1 MKTQLLHFLKI
12 TTIIF
17 TLYSLHCKAENFTV
31 KFWHNG
37 EVIHTTTVEENN
49 TITNFPDSTNLL
61 SNNTELPIF
70 VGWTTNPTGY
80 NNITS
85 NLEPTYFHHSTPITS
100 NTDLYAI
107 FGNGPKEDSWFIVR
121 QTSELTDG
129 SQIIIANKKYNVAVG
144 PQHTDKYRIPK
155 AITLS
160 NDTTQITNIG
170 EAVIFTLGTTSQG
183 YSFYSESEE
192 HYMVLTSDANA
203 THTNKTISTNY
214 PSMCYWG
221 ISITNNR
228 ATIQNTY
235 FTSRLLQYNSTYD
248 RFSCYE
254 NTESHVSIYKKHNK
268 ATQWT
273 ICTKYQI
280 TLNYNNGTINNFLSS
295 TLNIPTEH
303 NPSFNDE
310 NIEFV
315 GWSTSPITPTTT
327 QPTLYNNST
336 TQILTKDINLYPV
349 FATHHT
355 EIKPFDLHATHPQ
368 QVIIAAYINGSWRA
382 LKNNL
387 PTTDVQNTVGVNV
400 TPSPYNYIYTQEASN
415 YIWTITKESEGYTI
429 SNGTKYLYNNSSKIG
444 TQNNISYWNIT
455 PEVNNTYLISN
466 TTDNCLLFRNSSTPP
481 KVGHYSTSNKNHNNY
496 NRPSLLA
503 VATPQTI
510 YSTIPQKYIDTEN
523 FTLSESMDIDII
535 IEPNLTLN
543 ITNNCSINNL
553 TIKTNS
559 DDYSAINTTNGTLT
573 TQQITIEKCFNSSRW
588 FFFSLPFDCDL
599 TNISATDANG
609 NHLIY
614 APNPTSGDYVINHYD
629 QNRSTETGKAWKE
642 LLGTNHTL
650 NANQGYIIGYFG
662 EGQITVKFPSKTPQ
676 TIAEPTSLTLNYT
689 NSWINT
695 TNPSTSTN
703 GWNLIGYPY
712 FFPTNSTLT
721 PPFATIPNPDGMTYT
736 QTEYKSA
743 TINPFTSF
751 FVQTTSAP
759 TFNINN
765 QQSAPVLSEPINDKI
780 TILLSDTNS
789 RSDHTTIINNPH
801 TTTEYEIG
809 HDLIKWIGYAQIP
822 QIYSI
827 QNNELLAFNSQ
838 PINNSTTIPLGI
850 YIPNTNEYTFSINNQ
865 ILPTFNVNLYDKATQ
880 TTTNLNNNTYTLH
893 LDSGTYN
900 NRFELLFSQEITNN
914 SYIEKQNISIHQNN
928 AMLQIENL
936 PNDAII
942 YIYDAI
948 GHLIFQS
955 PNNITSLNYNFTYNG
970 IYIITIQ
977 TTNSIFTFKTSH

>member
-17 TLYSLHCKAENFTV
+17 TLCSLHCKAENFTV

-37 EVIHTTTVEENN
+37 EVIHTTTVEEND
-49 TITNFPDSTNLL
+49 TITNFPDATNLL

-85 NLEPTYFHHSTPITS
+85 NLEPTYFHQSTPITS

-129 SQIIIANKKYNVAVG
+129 SQIIIANPKNNVAVG
-144 PQHTDKYRIPK
+144 PQHKNKNYRTTQT
-155 AITLS
+155 ITLS
-160 NDTTQITNIG
+160 KDTTQITNIG
-170 EAVIFTLGTTSQG
+170 EATIFTIGVILDNNIYKYSLYSTTEERYITSNGTI
-183 YSFYSESEE
+183 YEI
-192 HYMVLTSDANA
+192 
-203 THTNKTISTNY
+203 HTNSIISTKY
-214 PSMCYWG
+214 PNRCYWN
-221 ISITNNR
+221 ISINDNTT
-228 ATIQNTY
+228 TIRNQEFSSLY
-235 FTSRLLQYNSTYD
+235 LQYNYD
-248 RFSCYE
+248 RFACYK
-254 NTESHVSIYKKHNK
+254 NTQASVSIYKKHNK

-280 TLNYNNGTINNFLSS
+280 TLNYNNGTIHNFLSS
-295 TLNIPTEH
+295 TLNIPTGH

-315 GWSTSPITPTTT
+315 GWSTSQINPTNTP
-327 QPTLYNNST
+327 PTLYNNT
-336 TQILTKDINLYPV
+336 TNTPLTEDINLYPV
-349 FATHHT
+349 F
-355 EIKPFDLHATHPQ
+355 
-368 QVIIAAYINGSWRA
+368 
-382 LKNNL
+382 
-387 PTTDVQNTVGVNV
+387 V
-400 TPSPYNYIYTQEASN
+400 T
-415 YIWTITKESEGYTI
+415 
-429 SNGTKYLYNNSSKIG
+429 
-444 TQNNISYWNIT
+444 
-455 PEVNNTYLISN
+455 
-466 TTDNCLLFRNSSTPP
+466 R
-481 KVGHYSTSNKNHNNY
+481 
-496 NRPSLLA
+496 
-503 VATPQTI
+503 QTI

-523 FTLSESMDIDII
+523 FTLSESMNVDII

-609 NHLIY
+609 NHLTY
-614 APNPTSGDYVINHYD
+614 APNSTSGDYVINHYD

-676 TIAEPTSLTLNYT
+676 TITEPTSLTLNYT

-789 RSDHTTIINNPH
+789 HSDHTTIINNPH

-838 PINNSTTIPLGI
+838 PINNSTSIPLGI
-850 YIPNTNEYTFSINNQ
+850 YIPCSNEYTFSINNQ
-865 ILPTFNVNLYDKATQ
+865 ILPTSNVNLYDKATQ
-880 TTTNLNNNTYTLH
+880 TTTNLNNNIYTLH

-900 NRFELLFSQEITNN
+900 NRFELLFNQEITNN

-928 AMLQIENL
+928 ATLQIENL

>member
-17 TLYSLHCKAENFTV
+17 TLCSLHCKAESFTV

-37 EVIHTTTVEENN
+37 EVIHTTTVEENK
-49 TITNFPDSTNLL
+49 TIPNFPDATNLL

-129 SQIIIANKKYNVAVG
+129 SQIIIANKKNNVAVG
-144 PQHTDKYRIPK
+144 PQHKDNYRIPK

-160 NDTTQITNIG
+160 NDTTQITIIG
-170 EAVIFTLGTTSQG
+170 EATIFTIGVILDNNIYKYSIYNTTEERYIVSNGTI
-183 YSFYSESEE
+183 YEI
-192 HYMVLTSDANA
+192 
-203 THTNKTISTNY
+203 HTNSTISTKY
-214 PSMCYWG
+214 PNRCYWS
-221 ISITNNR
+221 ISINDNTT
-228 ATIQNTY
+228 TIRNQEFSSLY
-235 FTSRLLQYNSTYD
+235 LQYNPSS
-248 RFSCYE
+248 RHFACYK
-254 NTESHVSIYKKHNK
+254 NTQASVSIYKKHNK

-280 TLNYNNGTINNFLSS
+280 TLNYNNGTTHNFLSS

-310 NIEFV
+310 NIKFI
-315 GWSTSPITPTTT
+315 GWSTTQINPTNTP
-327 QPTLYNNST
+327 PTLYNNT
-336 TQILTKDINLYPV
+336 TNTPLTEDINLYPV
-349 FATHHT
+349 F
-355 EIKPFDLHATHPQ
+355 
-368 QVIIAAYINGSWRA
+368 
-382 LKNNL
+382 
-387 PTTDVQNTVGVNV
+387 TTRQ
-400 TPSPYNYIYTQEASN
+400 I
-415 YIWTITKESEGYTI
+415 
-429 SNGTKYLYNNSSKIG
+429 
-444 TQNNISYWNIT
+444 
-455 PEVNNTYLISN
+455 
-466 TTDNCLLFRNSSTPP
+466 
-481 KVGHYSTSNKNHNNY
+481 
-496 NRPSLLA
+496 
-503 VATPQTI
+503 I
-510 YSTIPQKYIDTEN
+510 YSTIPQKYIDTED
-523 FTLSESMDIDII
+523 FTLSESLDADII
-535 IEPNLTLN
+535 IEPNFTLN

-553 TIKTNS
+553 TIKINTNYYGS
-559 DDYSAINTTNGTLT
+559 INTTNSTLT

-609 NHLIY
+609 NHLTY
-614 APNPTSGDYVINHYD
+614 APNSTSGDYVINHYD

-689 NSWINT
+689 DSWINT

-850 YIPNTNEYTFSINNQ
+850 YIPNSNEYTFTINKHS
-865 ILPTFNVNLYDKATQ
+865 LPSFNVNLYDNLTQ
-880 TTTNLNNNTYTLH
+880 TTTNLNNNIYTLH
-893 LDSGTYN
+893 LDSGTYH
-900 NRFELLFSQEITNN
+900 NRFELRFNQPITNN
-914 SYIEKQNISIHQNN
+914 TYIEKENIIITQNN
-928 AMLQIENL
+928 ATLQIENL

-942 YIYDAI
+942 YIYNAI

>member
-17 TLYSLHCKAENFTV
+17 TLCSLHCKAESFTV

-129 SQIIIANKKYNVAVG
+129 SQIIIANKKNNVAVG
-144 PQHTDKYRIPK
+144 PQHTYNYRIPK

-183 YSFYSESEE
+183 YSFYSESKE

-203 THTNKTISTNY
+203 THINKTISTNNS
-214 PSMCYWG
+214 SMCYWS

-228 ATIQNTY
+228 ATIQNTH
-235 FTSRLLQYNSTYD
+235 FTSRLLQYNYD
-248 RFSCYE
+248 RFACYK
-254 NTESHVSIYKKHNK
+254 TTQASVSIYKKHNK

-273 ICTKYQI
+273 ICTKYKI
-280 TLNYNNGTINNFLSS
+280 TLNYNNGTTQNFLSS

-303 NPSFNDE
+303 NPSFNDK
-310 NIEFV
+310 NIKFV
-315 GWSTSPITPTTT
+315 GWSTSQISPTNTP
-327 QPTLYNNST
+327 PTLYNNT
-336 TQILTKDINLYPV
+336 TNTPLTEDINLYPV
-349 FATHHT
+349 F
-355 EIKPFDLHATHPQ
+355 
-368 QVIIAAYINGSWRA
+368 
-382 LKNNL
+382 
-387 PTTDVQNTVGVNV
+387 V
-400 TPSPYNYIYTQEASN
+400 T
-415 YIWTITKESEGYTI
+415 
-429 SNGTKYLYNNSSKIG
+429 
-444 TQNNISYWNIT
+444 
-455 PEVNNTYLISN
+455 
-466 TTDNCLLFRNSSTPP
+466 R
-481 KVGHYSTSNKNHNNY
+481 
-496 NRPSLLA
+496 
-503 VATPQTI
+503 QTI

-523 FTLSESMDIDII
+523 FTLSESMDVDII

-609 NHLIY
+609 NHLTY
-614 APNPTSGDYVINHYD
+614 APNSTSGDYIINHYD

-712 FFPTNSTLT
+712 FSPTNSTLT
-721 PPFATIPNPDGMTYT
+721 PLFATIPNPDGMTYT

-765 QQSAPVLSEPINDKI
+765 QQSAPTLSEPINDKI

-838 PINNSTTIPLGI
+838 PISNSTTIPLGI
-850 YIPNTNEYTFSINNQ
+850 YIPNSNEYTFSINNQ
-865 ILPTFNVNLYDKATQ
+865 ILPTSNVNLYDKATQ
-880 TTTNLNNNTYTLH
+880 TITNLNNNTYTLH

-928 AMLQIENL
+928 ATLQIENL

>member
-17 TLYSLHCKAENFTV
+17 TLCSLHCKAENFTV

-129 SQIIIANKKYNVAVG
+129 SQIIIANKKNSVAVG
-144 PQHTDKYRIPK
+144 PQHKDKYRTAK
-155 AITLS
+155 TITLS

-170 EAVIFTLGTTSQG
+170 EAVIFTLGVILDKNIYKYSLYSTTEN
-183 YSFYSESEE
+183 Y
-192 HYMVLTSDANA
+192 YMVLTSDANA
-203 THTNKTISTNY
+203 THTSTKLSTQ
-214 PSMCYWG
+214 PEHYWG
-221 ISITNNR
+221 ISISDDIT
-228 ATIQNTY
+228 TIQNTKY
-235 FTSRLLQYNSTYD
+235 TSRLLQYNYD
-248 RFSCYE
+248 RFACYK
-254 NTESHVSIYKKHNK
+254 TTQASVSIYKKHNK

-273 ICTKYQI
+273 ICTKYKI
-280 TLNYNNGTINNFLSS
+280 TLNYNNGTTHNFLSS

-303 NPSFNDE
+303 NPSFNDK
-310 NIEFV
+310 NIKFV
-315 GWSTSPITPTTT
+315 GWSTSQISPTNTP
-327 QPTLYNNST
+327 PTLYNNT
-336 TQILTKDINLYPV
+336 TNTPLTEDINLYPV
-349 FATHHT
+349 F
-355 EIKPFDLHATHPQ
+355 
-368 QVIIAAYINGSWRA
+368 
-382 LKNNL
+382 
-387 PTTDVQNTVGVNV
+387 V
-400 TPSPYNYIYTQEASN
+400 T
-415 YIWTITKESEGYTI
+415 
-429 SNGTKYLYNNSSKIG
+429 
-444 TQNNISYWNIT
+444 
-455 PEVNNTYLISN
+455 
-466 TTDNCLLFRNSSTPP
+466 R
-481 KVGHYSTSNKNHNNY
+481 
-496 NRPSLLA
+496 
-503 VATPQTI
+503 QTI

-523 FTLSESMDIDII
+523 FTLSESMNVDII

-609 NHLIY
+609 NHLTY
-614 APNPTSGDYVINHYD
+614 APNSTSGDYVINHYD

-689 NSWINT
+689 DSWFNT

-765 QQSAPVLSEPINDKI
+765 QQSAPILSEPINDKI

-850 YIPNTNEYTFSINNQ
+850 YIPNSNEYTFSINNQ
-865 ILPTFNVNLYDKATQ
+865 ILPTSNVNLYDKATQ

-914 SYIEKQNISIHQNN
+914 SYIENQNISIHQNN
-928 AMLQIENL
+928 ATLQIENL

>member
-17 TLYSLHCKAENFTV
+17 TLCSLHCKAENFTV

-37 EVIHTTTVEENN
+37 EVIHTTTVEEND

-61 SNNTELPIF
+61 SNNTELPFF

-85 NLEPTYFHHSTPITS
+85 NIEPTYFHHSTPITS

-144 PQHTDKYRIPK
+144 KQDPNKYRTTQT
-155 AITLS
+155 ITLS
-160 NDTTQITNIG
+160 NNTTQITNIG
-170 EAVIFTLGTTSQG
+170 EAVIFTLGVILENNIYKYSLYSIENNSEG
-183 YSFYSESEE
+183 Y
-192 HYMVLTSDANA
+192 YMVLTSDANA
-203 THTNKTISTNY
+203 THTSTKLSTQ
-214 PSMCYWG
+214 PEHYWG
-221 ISITNNR
+221 ISISDDIT
-228 ATIQNTY
+228 TIQNTKY
-235 FTSRLLQYNSTYD
+235 TSRQLQYSKTSI
-248 RFSCYE
+248 RFACYKE
-254 NTESHVSIYKKHNK
+254 NTQASVSIYKKHNK
-268 ATQWT
+268 ATLWT
-273 ICTKYQI
+273 ICTKYKI
-280 TLNYNNGTINNFLSS
+280 TLNYNNGTIRNFLSS

-315 GWSTSPITPTTT
+315 GWSTYQINPTNTP
-327 QPTLYNNST
+327 PTLYNNT
-336 TQILTKDINLYPV
+336 TNTPLTEDINLYPV
-349 FATHHT
+349 F
-355 EIKPFDLHATHPQ
+355 
-368 QVIIAAYINGSWRA
+368 
-382 LKNNL
+382 
-387 PTTDVQNTVGVNV
+387 V
-400 TPSPYNYIYTQEASN
+400 T
-415 YIWTITKESEGYTI
+415 
-429 SNGTKYLYNNSSKIG
+429 
-444 TQNNISYWNIT
+444 
-455 PEVNNTYLISN
+455 
-466 TTDNCLLFRNSSTPP
+466 R
-481 KVGHYSTSNKNHNNY
+481 
-496 NRPSLLA
+496 
-503 VATPQTI
+503 QTI

-523 FTLSESMDIDII
+523 FTLSESMDVDII

-609 NHLIY
+609 NHLTY
-614 APNPTSGDYVINHYD
+614 APNSTSGDYVINHYD

-650 NANQGYIIGYFG
+650 KANQGYIIGYFG

-676 TIAEPTSLTLNYT
+676 TITDPTSLTLNYT

-759 TFNINN
+759 IFNINN

-850 YIPNTNEYTFSINNQ
+850 YIPCSNEYTFSINNQ
-865 ILPTFNVNLYDKATQ
+865 ILPTSNVNLYDKATQ
-880 TTTNLNNNTYTLH
+880 TTTNLNNNIYTLH
-893 LDSGTYN
+893 LDSGTYD

-928 AMLQIENL
+928 ATLQIENL

-955 PNNITSLNYNFTYNG
+955 PNNITSLNHNFTHNG

-977 TTNSIFTFKTSH
+977 TTNSVFTFKTSH

>member
-1 MKTQLLHFLKI
+1 
-12 TTIIF
+12 
-17 TLYSLHCKAENFTV
+17 
-31 KFWHNG
+31 
-37 EVIHTTTVEENN
+37 
-49 TITNFPDSTNLL
+49 
-61 SNNTELPIF
+61 
-70 VGWTTNPTGY
+70 
-80 NNITS
+80 
-85 NLEPTYFHHSTPITS
+85 
-100 NTDLYAI
+100 
-107 FGNGPKEDSWFIVR
+107 
-121 QTSELTDG
+121 
-129 SQIIIANKKYNVAVG
+129 
-144 PQHTDKYRIPK
+144 
-155 AITLS
+155 
-160 NDTTQITNIG
+160 
-170 EAVIFTLGTTSQG
+170 
-183 YSFYSESEE
+183 
-192 HYMVLTSDANA
+192 
-203 THTNKTISTNY
+203 
-214 PSMCYWG
+214 
-221 ISITNNR
+221 
-228 ATIQNTY
+228 
-235 FTSRLLQYNSTYD
+235 
-248 RFSCYE
+248 
-254 NTESHVSIYKKHNK
+254 
-268 ATQWT
+268 
-273 ICTKYQI
+273 
-280 TLNYNNGTINNFLSS
+280 
-295 TLNIPTEH
+295 
-303 NPSFNDE
+303 
-310 NIEFV
+310 
-315 GWSTSPITPTTT
+315 
-327 QPTLYNNST
+327 
-336 TQILTKDINLYPV
+336 
-349 FATHHT
+349 
-355 EIKPFDLHATHPQ
+355 
-368 QVIIAAYINGSWRA
+368 
-382 LKNNL
+382 
-387 PTTDVQNTVGVNV
+387 
-400 TPSPYNYIYTQEASN
+400 
-415 YIWTITKESEGYTI
+415 
-429 SNGTKYLYNNSSKIG
+429 
-444 TQNNISYWNIT
+444 
-455 PEVNNTYLISN
+455 
-466 TTDNCLLFRNSSTPP
+466 
-481 KVGHYSTSNKNHNNY
+481 
-496 NRPSLLA
+496 
-503 VATPQTI
+503 
-510 YSTIPQKYIDTEN
+510 
-523 FTLSESMDIDII
+523 
-535 IEPNLTLN
+535 
-543 ITNNCSINNL
+543 
-553 TIKTNS
+553 
-559 DDYSAINTTNGTLT
+559 
-573 TQQITIEKCFNSSRW
+573 
-588 FFFSLPFDCDL
+588 L

-609 NHLIY
+609 NHLTY

-662 EGQITVKFPSKTPQ
+662 EGQITVKFPSKTPL
-676 TIAEPTSLTLNYT
+676 TIAKPTSLTLNYT

-850 YIPNTNEYTFSINNQ
+850 YIPCSNEYTFSINNQ
-865 ILPTFNVNLYDKATQ
+865 ILPTSNVNLYDKATQ

-893 LDSGTYN
+893 LDSGTYD

>member
-17 TLYSLHCKAENFTV
+17 TLCSLHCKAESFTV

-37 EVIHTTTVEENN
+37 EVIHTTTVEEND

-129 SQIIIANKKYNVAVG
+129 SQIIIANKKNNVAVG
-144 PQHTDKYRIPK
+144 PQHKDNYRIPK

-170 EAVIFTLGTTSQG
+170 EATIFTIGVILENNIYKYSLYSIENNSEG
-183 YSFYSESEE
+183 Y
-192 HYMVLTSDANA
+192 YMVLTSDANA

-228 ATIQNTY
+228 ATIQNTR
-235 FTSRLLQYNSTYD
+235 FTSRLLQYNYD
-248 RFSCYE
+248 RFACYK
-254 NTESHVSIYKKHNK
+254 TTQASVSIYKKHNK

-273 ICTKYQI
+273 ICTKYKI
-280 TLNYNNGTINNFLSS
+280 TLNYNNGTIHNFLSS

-315 GWSTSPITPTTT
+315 GWSTSQISPTNTP
-327 QPTLYNNST
+327 PTLYNNT
-336 TQILTKDINLYPV
+336 TNTPLTEDINLYPV
-349 FATHHT
+349 F
-355 EIKPFDLHATHPQ
+355 
-368 QVIIAAYINGSWRA
+368 
-382 LKNNL
+382 
-387 PTTDVQNTVGVNV
+387 V
-400 TPSPYNYIYTQEASN
+400 T
-415 YIWTITKESEGYTI
+415 
-429 SNGTKYLYNNSSKIG
+429 
-444 TQNNISYWNIT
+444 
-455 PEVNNTYLISN
+455 
-466 TTDNCLLFRNSSTPP
+466 R
-481 KVGHYSTSNKNHNNY
+481 
-496 NRPSLLA
+496 
-503 VATPQTI
+503 QTI

-523 FTLSESMDIDII
+523 FTLSESMDVDII

-609 NHLIY
+609 NHLTY
-614 APNPTSGDYVINHYD
+614 APNSTSGDYVINHYD

-721 PPFATIPNPDGMTYT
+721 PPFATIPNPDGKTYT

-850 YIPNTNEYTFSINNQ
+850 YIPNSNKYTFSINNQ

-880 TTTNLNNNTYTLH
+880 TTTNLNNNIYTLH

-914 SYIEKQNISIHQNN
+914 SYIENQNISILQNN
-928 AMLQIENL
+928 ATLQFENL

-970 IYIITIQ
+970 IYIINIQ

>member
-17 TLYSLHCKAENFTV
+17 TLCSLHCKAESFTV

-80 NNITS
+80 NNVTS
-85 NLEPTYFHHSTPITS
+85 NLEPTYFHYSTPITS

-129 SQIIIANKKYNVAVG
+129 SQIIIANQKNNVAVG
-144 PQHTDKYRIPK
+144 PQHDDNYRTAK
-155 AITLS
+155 TITHS

-170 EAVIFTLGTTSQG
+170 EAVIFTLGVIPNDRIYICTLYSTT
-183 YSFYSESEE
+183 EN
-192 HYMVLTSDANA
+192 HYITLNSDDNAIHTNPTIPTSDPEKSYWQIKINNNV
-203 THTNKTISTNY
+203 TNIFKQLNESL
-214 PSMCYWG
+214 
-221 ISITNNR
+221 
-228 ATIQNTY
+228 
-235 FTSRLLQYNSTYD
+235 RLLQYNSTYD
-248 RFSCYE
+248 RFACYE

-280 TLNYNNGTINNFLSS
+280 TLNYNNGTTHNLLSS

-303 NPSFNDE
+303 NPSFNNE
-310 NIEFV
+310 NIKFV
-315 GWSTSPITPTTT
+315 GWSTSQISPTNTP
-327 QPTLYNNST
+327 PTLYNNT
-336 TQILTKDINLYPV
+336 TTPILTQNINLYPV
-349 FATHHT
+349 FATQHT

-368 QVIIAAYINGSWRA
+368 QVIIAAYINGTWKA
-382 LKNNL
+382 LKKNI
-387 PTTDVQNTVGVNV
+387 TTLKEQTSFGIDVIS
-400 TPSPYNYIYTQEASN
+400 SPYHYIHTQKASD

-455 PEVNNTYLISN
+455 PEANNTYLISN
-466 TTDNCLLFRNSSTPP
+466 TTDNCLLFHKSSSIYE
-481 KVGHYSTSNKNHNNY
+481 VGHYSTSNKNHANY
-496 NRPSLLA
+496 NRPTLLA

-523 FTLSESMDIDII
+523 FTLSESMDVDII

-609 NHLIY
+609 NHLTY
-614 APNPTSGDYVINHYD
+614 APNSTSGDYVINHYD

-662 EGQITVKFPSKTPQ
+662 EGQIAVKFPSKTPQ

-712 FFPTNSTLT
+712 FFPTNSTW
-721 PPFATIPNPDGMTYT
+721 
-736 QTEYKSA
+736 
-743 TINPFTSF
+743 
-751 FVQTTSAP
+751 V
-759 TFNINN
+759 
-765 QQSAPVLSEPINDKI
+765 
-780 TILLSDTNS
+780 
-789 RSDHTTIINNPH
+789 DH
-801 TTTEYEIG
+801 
-809 HDLIKWIGYAQIP
+809 
-822 QIYSI
+822 
-827 QNNELLAFNSQ
+827 
-838 PINNSTTIPLGI
+838 
-850 YIPNTNEYTFSINNQ
+850 
-865 ILPTFNVNLYDKATQ
+865 
-880 TTTNLNNNTYTLH
+880 
-893 LDSGTYN
+893 
-900 NRFELLFSQEITNN
+900 
-914 SYIEKQNISIHQNN
+914 
-928 AMLQIENL
+928 
-936 PNDAII
+936 
-942 YIYDAI
+942 
-948 GHLIFQS
+948 
-955 PNNITSLNYNFTYNG
+955 
-970 IYIITIQ
+970 
-977 TTNSIFTFKTSH
+977 